1 MKAITYSSYG
11 PPAVLTLTDV
21 PAPTP
26 RADEVL
32 IRVRSVEA
40 TKSDCEMRSLQFPV
54 GWLRPLMRL
63 VLGVARPKRPIL
75 GMYFAGE
82 ITAVGGS
89 VRERA
94 PGDQVFGATGLRL
107 GAYAEY
113 MTLPAREAIALKPSN
128 MSFAEA
134 AAVPLGGL
142 NALHFMRRAAIRP
155 GETVLVN
162 GAGGSIGA
170 HAIMIAKAMGAEVTA
185 VDAPHKRD
193 LVRLGAD
200 HFIDYTRQD
209 FSALDKAWD
218 VIFDMVTTS
227 SYSACIRS
235 LRPNGRYLSGNPRP
249 ELMLRSILTNALTDK
264 KVSFAFADESRADL
278 DALREM
284 IERGEIKSIVD
295 TVYPLAAA
303 ATAHERVER
312 EQRIG
317 AIVLSLDAQS

>member
-11 PPAVLTLTDV
+11 PPAVLTLSDV
-21 PAPTP
+21 PAPVP
-26 RADEVL
+26 GADEVL
-32 IRVRSVEA
+32 IRVRAVEA

-54 GWLRPLMRL
+54 AWLRLPMRL
-63 VLGVARPKRPIL
+63 VLGVTRPKRPIL

-82 ITAVGGS
+82 IAAVGGA
-89 VRERA
+89 VRELA
-94 PGDQVFGATGLRL
+94 PGDQVFGATGLQL

-155 GETVLVN
+155 GESVLVN

-170 HAIMIAKAMGAEVTA
+170 HAVMIAKAMGAEVTA

-200 HFIDYTRQD
+200 HFIDYTRED
-209 FSALDKAWD
+209 FSALGKTWD

-235 LRPNGRYLSGNPRP
+235 LRPKGRYLSGNPRP
-249 ELMLRSILTNALTDK
+249 EVMLRSVATNALTDK
-264 KVSFAFADESRADL
+264 TVSFAFADESRAGL
-278 DALREM
+278 DTLRAM

-295 TVYPLAAA
+295 AVYPLSAA

-317 AIVLSLDAQS
+317 AIVLSLD

>member
-11 PPAVLTLTDV
+11 PPAVLTLSDV
-21 PAPTP
+21 PAPVP
-26 RADEVL
+26 GADEAL
-32 IRVRSVEA
+32 IRVRAVEA
-40 TKSDCEMRSLQFPV
+40 TKSDCEMRSLRFPV
-54 GWLRPLMRL
+54 AWLGLPMRL
-63 VLGVARPKRPIL
+63 VLGVAKPKRPIL

-82 ITAVGGS
+82 IAAVGGA
-89 VRERA
+89 VRELA

-113 MTLPAREAIALKPSN
+113 MTLPAREAIARKPSN

-155 GETVLVN
+155 GEAVLVN

-170 HAIMIAKAMGAEVTA
+170 HAVMIAKAMGAEVTA

-200 HFIDYTRQD
+200 RFIDYTRED
-209 FSALDKAWD
+209 FSALGKTWD

-235 LRPNGRYLSGNPRP
+235 LRPHGRYLSGNPRP
-249 ELMLRSILTNALTDK
+249 EIMLRAGVTNRLTDK
-264 KVSFAFADESRADL
+264 TVSFAFAEESRARL
-278 DALREM
+278 DTLREM

-295 TVYPLAAA
+295 TVYPLSAA

-312 EQRIG
+312 EQRVG
-317 AIVLSLDAQS
+317 AIVLSLD

>member
-1 MKAITYSSYG
+1 
-11 PPAVLTLTDV
+11 VLTLTDV
-21 PAPTP
+21 PAPVP
-26 RADEVL
+26 GADEVL
-32 IRVRSVEA
+32 IRVHAVEA

-54 GWLRPLMRL
+54 AWLRLPMRL
-63 VLGVARPKRPIL
+63 VLGVTRPKRPIL

-82 ITAVGGS
+82 IAAVGS
-89 VRERA
+89 AVRELA
-94 PGDQVFGATGLRL
+94 TGDQVFGATGLRL

-113 MTLPAREAIALKPSN
+113 MTLPAREAIVLKPSN

-155 GETVLVN
+155 GEAVLVN

-170 HAIMIAKAMGAEVTA
+170 HAVMIAKAMGAEVTA

-193 LVRLGAD
+193 LLRLGAD

-209 FSALDKAWD
+209 FSALGKTWD

-227 SYSACIRS
+227 SYSACIKA
-235 LRPNGRYLSGNPRP
+235 LRPNGRYLSGNARP
-249 ELMLRSILTNALTDK
+249 EVMLRSVATNAFTDK
-264 KVSFAFADESRADL
+264 TVSFAFADESRAGL

-295 TVYPLAAA
+295 TVYPLSAA

-317 AIVLSLDAQS
+317 AIVLSMDAQG